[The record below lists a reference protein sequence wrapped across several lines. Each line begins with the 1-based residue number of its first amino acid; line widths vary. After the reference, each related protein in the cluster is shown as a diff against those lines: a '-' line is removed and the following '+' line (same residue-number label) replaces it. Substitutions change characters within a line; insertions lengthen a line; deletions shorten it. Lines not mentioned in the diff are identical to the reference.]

1 MTRLNQ
7 VTRDDQGAKEFTR
20 KMTCITCPT
29 GCELEVSNAHG
40 ELEITGFQC
49 RRGEEYARNEVLN
62 PRRVLTTTVRVRGG
76 VLPLLPV
83 RTAAAIPK
91 GLLANAMDVLA
102 GMDVDAPVKTG
113 DVILPN
119 LLDTGIDVIASR
131 DMEKG
136 SNAG

>member
-1 MTRLNQ
+1 MTIDGK
-7 VTRDDQGAKEFTR
+7 TKESNR

-29 GCELEVSNAHG
+29 GCQLEVRGGADG

-62 PRRVLTTTVRVRGG
+62 PKRVLTTTVKVRNG

-83 RTAAAIPK
+83 RTAKAIPK
-91 GLLANAMDVLA
+91 GLLERSMDTLA
-102 GMDVDAPVKTG
+102 DLEIQAPVRTG
-113 DVILPN
+113 DVILAN

-131 DMEKG
+131 DMGEVSEVG
-136 SNAG
+136 